1 MKKVLIICL
10 FFITFFIRLDN
21 VEALSCAEIDKKIDS
36 YNHYQ
41 EQLESVDCTN
51 NNDEKIV
58 ATCNDS
64 NMGKNAIVIELMRLN
79 DNDSICDSK
88 KAEVNAIIEEN
99 KDKCNKVLDE
109 TFTDF
114 VNKVLLLFDIIGPIL
129 LIVFGTLDYAKAV
142 VSQDQELVRTANK
155 RFFSRLIATV
165 LLILAPILT
174 NLILSFNTSEYELS
188 GNSYSCNYT
197 YTAYFKKWNIV
208 YKPKQKKKKS
218 SSSSSF
224 NTVELTDGELAWP
237 FPGHY
242 TITSG
247 FGPRSCRGCSSNH
260 KGIDIGANGAEGLPA
275 VAAGDGTVKV
285 VQNAI
290 TSARGRYVVVSHG
303 SYDTLYQHLAS
314 TTVSEGDSV
323 SKGDQVGVVGGS
335 GNYSNCP
342 YQGSGDH
349 CYANHLHFEVH
360 VGGFTANNANT
371 TDPANYLG
379 YPSVC
384 GSCSKDI
391 SSYIKK

>member
-1 MKKVLIICL
+1 
-10 FFITFFIRLDN
+10 
-21 VEALSCAEIDKKIDS
+21 
-36 YNHYQ
+36 
-41 EQLESVDCTN
+41 
-51 NNDEKIV
+51 
-58 ATCNDS
+58 
-64 NMGKNAIVIELMRLN
+64 MRLN
-79 DNDSICDSK
+79 DNGSICDSK
-88 KAEVNAIIEEN
+88 KAEVNEIVEEN
-99 KDKCNKVLDE
+99 KDSCTKVLDE

-142 VSQDQELVRTANK
+142 VSQDQELVRAANK

-165 LLILAPILT
+165 LLILAPVLT
-174 NLILSFNTSEYELS
+174 NLILSFNTSDYQLS

-197 YTAYFKKWNIV
+197 YTAYFKNWNIV

-275 VAAGDGTVKV
+275 VSAGDGTVKV

-342 YQGSGDH
+342 YLGSGDH
-349 CYANHLHFEVH
+349 CYAKHLHFEVH